1 MDMEKLKNKRTKGLR
16 NHSIHVG
23 IVGLGL
29 ISGAVYLFNFKLH
42 RLIPEFLYKTD
53 IHMFLFLFLF
63 LAIIYFIGVYLIL
76 NHLSQVG
83 RSKSL
88 VIIVIFFAIFFRAVL
103 VPTDPVVLSKDM
115 YRYIWDGRVQ
125 QNGINPY
132 LYPPSSEELKPLRDD
147 KIYPNINRKDY
158 PTVYPAGAQL
168 VFRVF
173 HILAGDRIIGFKGLM
188 VFFDVMTVLMLL
200 ALLRAY
206 GFEETRVFIY
216 AWNPLVI
223 FEIGYSGHLEGLTV
237 FLMVLAFYLNAIKK
251 KMPAV
256 IALAFSSA
264 TKLYPALVLPAFL
277 NRGERIKGVTAFVV
291 SFLLFYLPFL
301 NAGNKMAGF
310 LPIYF
315 KNPYESFNL
324 GLKYLIMR
332 LFHGLDYFLLS
343 KIFMLVLVAA
353 GFFFFFREKQKEQV
367 IRCAYILIGLLI
379 VLMPASLHPWY
390 VIILIPFLTFFPSIA
405 WLIFTCTV
413 SLSYIKYATPMGI
426 MPVWVLL
433 LEYLPLFALLAIG
446 YIFKRYA
453 PQNWV
458 RGFFPANR
466 TKKFVEAQK

>member
-1 MDMEKLKNKRTKGLR
+1 MEKPNNKRTKGLR

-23 IVGLGL
+23 IVVLGL

-42 RLIPEFLYKTD
+42 GFIPKFLYKTD
-53 IHMFLFLFLF
+53 IHMFLFLFFF

-88 VIIVIFFAIFFRAVL
+88 VIIIIFFAIFFRAFL

-132 LYPPSSEELKPLRDD
+132 LYPPSSVELRPLRDD

-158 PTVYPAGAQL
+158 PTIYPAGAQL
-168 VFRVF
+168 LFRVF
-173 HILAGDRIIGFKGLM
+173 HILTGDRIFGFKGLM
-188 VFFDVMTVLMLL
+188 VFSDVMTILMLL

-264 TKLYPALVLPAFL
+264 TKLYPALMLPVLL
-277 NRGERIKGVTAFVV
+277 NRGERIKGVIAFVV
-291 SFLLFYLPFL
+291 SFLLLYLPFL
-301 NAGNKMAGF
+301 TAGNKIAGF

-315 KNPYESFNL
+315 KSPYEGFNL
-324 GLKYLIMR
+324 GLKYLIMH
-332 LFHGLDYFLLS
+332 LFQGLDYLLLS
-343 KIFMLVLVAA
+343 KIFMLVLAA
-353 GFFFFFREKQKEQV
+353 LGFFFFFREKQKEQV
-367 IRCAYILIGLLI
+367 IRSAYILLGMLI
-379 VLMPASLHPWY
+379 ILMPASLHAWY

-413 SLSYIKYATPMGI
+413 ALSYIKYVSPMGI
-426 MPVWVLL
+426 MPNWVLL
-433 LEYLPLFALLAIG
+433 FEYLPLFALLAIG

-458 RGFFPANR
+458 SGFFPVNR
-466 TKKFVEAQK
+466 TKKFMEDQK

>member
-1 MDMEKLKNKRTKGLR
+1 MDMEKPNNKKTKGLR

-42 RLIPEFLYKTD
+42 GFIPKFLFKTG

-63 LAIIYFIGVYLIL
+63 LAILYFIGVYLIL

-88 VIIVIFFAIFFRAVL
+88 VIIIIFFAIFFRAFL

-132 LYPPSSEELKPLRDD
+132 LYPPSSEQLRPLRDD

-158 PTVYPAGAQL
+158 PTIYPAGAQL
-168 VFRVF
+168 LFRVF
-173 HILAGDRIIGFKGLM
+173 HILAGDRIFGFKGLM
-188 VFFDVMTVLMLL
+188 VFSDVMTVLLLL

-223 FEIGYSGHLEGLTV
+223 FEIGYSGHLEGVTV

-264 TKLYPALVLPAFL
+264 TKLYPALMLPVLL
-277 NRGERIKGVTAFVV
+277 NRGERIKGVIAFVV
-291 SFLLFYLPFL
+291 SFLLLYLPFL
-301 NAGNKMAGF
+301 TAGNKIAGF

-315 KNPYESFNL
+315 KSPYESFNL
-324 GLKYLIMR
+324 GLKCLTMH
-332 LFHGLDYFLLS
+332 LFPGLDYLLLS
-343 KIFMLVLVAA
+343 KIFLLVLAAA

-367 IRCAYILIGLLI
+367 IRSAYILLGMMII
-379 VLMPASLHPWY
+379 LMPASLHAWY
-390 VIILIPFLTFFPSIA
+390 VIILIPFLAFFPSIA

-413 SLSYIKYATPMGI
+413 ALSYIKYATPMGI

-458 RGFFPANR
+458 SGFFPVNR
-466 TKKFVEAQK
+466 TKKFMEAQK

>member
-1 MDMEKLKNKRTKGLR
+1 MEKPNNKRTKGLR

-42 RLIPEFLYKTD
+42 GFIPKFLYKTD

-88 VIIVIFFAIFFRAVL
+88 LIIIIFFAIFFRAFL
-103 VPTDPVVLSKDM
+103 VPTDPIVLSKDM

-125 QNGINPY
+125 QHGINPY

-147 KIYPNINRKDY
+147 KIYPNINRKNY
-158 PTVYPAGAQL
+158 PTIYPAGAQL
-168 VFRVF
+168 FFRVF
-173 HILAGDRIIGFKGLM
+173 HILTGDSIIGFKALM
-188 VFFDVMTVLMLL
+188 VFSDVMTLLMLL

-264 TKLYPALVLPAFL
+264 TKLYPALVLPALL
-277 NRGERIKGVTAFVV
+277 NRGERIKGGDRFCC
-291 SFLLFYLPFL
+291 
-301 NAGNKMAGF
+301 
-310 LPIYF
+310 
-315 KNPYESFNL
+315 
-324 GLKYLIMR
+324 
-332 LFHGLDYFLLS
+332 
-343 KIFMLVLVAA
+343 
-353 GFFFFFREKQKEQV
+353 FF
-367 IRCAYILIGLLI
+367 
-379 VLMPASLHPWY
+379 PASL
-390 VIILIPFLTFFPSIA
+390 SA
-405 WLIFTCTV
+405 IF
-413 SLSYIKYATPMGI
+413 
-426 MPVWVLL
+426 
-433 LEYLPLFALLAIG
+433 
-446 YIFKRYA
+446 
-453 PQNWV
+453 
-458 RGFFPANR
+458 NR
-466 TKKFVEAQK
+466 RK

>member
-1 MDMEKLKNKRTKGLR
+1 M
-16 NHSIHVG
+16 
-23 IVGLGL
+23 GL

-42 RLIPEFLYKTD
+42 GFIPKFLYKTD

-76 NHLSQVG
+76 NNISQVG

-88 VIIVIFFAIFFRAVL
+88 VIIIIFFAIFFRAVL

-158 PTVYPAGAQL
+158 PTIYPAGAQL
-168 VFRVF
+168 LFRVF
-173 HILAGDRIIGFKGLM
+173 HILTGDRIIRFKGLI

-206 GFEETRVFIY
+206 GFGENRVFIY

-223 FEIGYSGHLEGLTV
+223 FEIGYSGHMEGVTV

-264 TKLYPALVLPAFL
+264 TKLYPALVLPALL
-277 NRGERIKGVTAFVV
+277 NRGERIKGVIAFVV
-291 SFLLFYLPFL
+291 SFLLLYLPFL
-301 NAGNKMAGF
+301 AAGNKIAGF

-324 GLKYLIMR
+324 GLKYLIMG
-332 LFHGLDYFLLS
+332 LFQGLDYFLLS
-343 KIFMLVLVAA
+343 KIFMLVLAAA

-379 VLMPASLHPWY
+379 VLMPASLHAWY
-390 VIILIPFLTFFPSIA
+390 VIMLIPFLTFFPSIA

-413 SLSYIKYATPMGI
+413 ALSYIKYATPMGI

-433 LEYLPLFALLAIG
+433 LEYLPLFTLLAIG

-458 RGFFPANR
+458 KGFFPANR
-466 TKKFVEAQK
+466 TKNFVEAQK

>member
-1 MDMEKLKNKRTKGLR
+1 MEKPRNKRTKGLR
-16 NHSIHVG
+16 NHSIHIG
-23 IVGLGL
+23 IIGLGL

-42 RLIPEFLYKTD
+42 GFAPKYLNKTD
-53 IHMFLFLFLF
+53 IHTFLFLFLF
-63 LAIIYFIGVYLIL
+63 LSIIYFIGVYLIL
-76 NHLSQVG
+76 KHLSQVG

-88 VIIVIFFAIFFRAVL
+88 VIIIIFFAIFFRAFL

-125 QNGINPY
+125 ENGINPY
-132 LYPPSSEELKPLRDD
+132 LYAPSSEELKPLKDD

-158 PTVYPAGAQL
+158 PTIYPAGAQL
-168 VFRVF
+168 LFRAF
-173 HILAGDRIIGFKGLM
+173 HIITGDSIFGFKSLM
-188 VFFDVMTVLMLL
+188 VFSDVMTVLMLI

-237 FLMVLAFYLNAIKK
+237 FLMVMAFYLNAVKK

-264 TKLYPALVLPAFL
+264 TKLYPALLLPSFL
-277 NRGERIKGVTAFVV
+277 NRSERIKGVITFVV
-291 SFLLFYLPFL
+291 SFLLLYLPFL
-301 NAGNKMAGF
+301 TAGNKIAGF

-315 KNPYESFNL
+315 KNPHESFNL
-324 GLKYLIMR
+324 GLKYLIMG
-332 LFHGLDYFLLS
+332 LFQGLDYFLLS
-343 KIFMLVLVAA
+343 KIFMLILAVA
-353 GFFFFFREKQKEQV
+353 GFYFLFREKQKEQV
-367 IRCAYILIGLLI
+367 IRCAYMLIGLLI
-379 VLMPASLHPWY
+379 VLMPASLHAWY

-405 WLIFTCTV
+405 WLLFTCTV
-413 SLSYIKYATPMGI
+413 ALSYIKYVTPMGI

-433 LEYLPLFALLAIG
+433 MEYLPLFALLAIG

-453 PQNWV
+453 RHNGHS
-458 RGFFPANR
+458 GFSLLNR
-466 TKKFVEAQK
+466 SKNFVGAQK

>member
-1 MDMEKLKNKRTKGLR
+1 MEKPNNKRTKGLR
-16 NHSIHVG
+16 NHSIHIG

-42 RLIPEFLYKTD
+42 GFIPKFLYKTD

-88 VIIVIFFAIFFRAVL
+88 LIIIIFFAIFFRAFL
-103 VPTDPVVLSKDM
+103 VPTDPIVLSKDM

-125 QNGINPY
+125 QHGINPY

-147 KIYPNINRKDY
+147 KIYPNINRKNY
-158 PTVYPAGAQL
+158 PTIYPAGAQL
-168 VFRVF
+168 FFRVF
-173 HILAGDRIIGFKGLM
+173 HILTGDSIIGFKALM
-188 VFFDVMTVLMLL
+188 VFSDVMTLLMLL

-446 YIFKRYA
+446 YIFKRYTH
-453 PQNWV
+453 QNWV
-458 RGFFPANR
+458 CGFLPVNKTEPFM
-466 TKKFVEAQK
+466 EAQK

>member
-1 MDMEKLKNKRTKGLR
+1 MEKPNNKRTKGLR

-29 ISGAVYLFNFKLH
+29 ISAAVYLFNFKLH
-42 RLIPEFLYKTD
+42 GFIPKFLNKTD
-53 IHMFLFLFLF
+53 IHMFLFLFFF

-76 NHLSQVG
+76 NNLSQVG

-88 VIIVIFFAIFFRAVL
+88 IIIIIFFSIFFRAFL

-132 LYPPSSEELKPLRDD
+132 LYPPSSMELRPLRDD

-158 PTVYPAGAQL
+158 PTIYPAGAQL
-168 VFRVF
+168 LFRVF
-173 HILAGDRIIGFKGLM
+173 HILAGNSIFGFKGLM

-200 ALLRAY
+200 ALLRSY

-237 FLMVLAFYLNAIKK
+237 FLMVLAFYLNATKK

-264 TKLYPALVLPAFL
+264 TKLYPALMLPVLL
-277 NRGERIKGVTAFVV
+277 NRGEKIKGVITFIV
-291 SFLLFYLPFL
+291 SILLLYLPFVT
-301 NAGNKMAGF
+301 AGNKIVGF

-315 KNPYESFNL
+315 KNPYEGFNL
-324 GLKYLIMR
+324 GLKYLIMG
-332 LFHGLDYFLLS
+332 LFQGLDYLLLS
-343 KIFMLVLVAA
+343 KIFMLVLAAA

-367 IRCAYILIGLLI
+367 IRSAYILLGMLI
-379 VLMPASLHPWY
+379 ILMPASLHAWY

-413 SLSYIKYATPMGI
+413 ALSYIKYVSPMGI
-426 MPVWVLL
+426 MPTWVLL
-433 LEYLPLFALLAIG
+433 FEYLPLFALLAIG

-458 RGFFPANR
+458 NGFFPANR
-466 TKKFVEAQK
+466 TKKIMEAQK

>member
-16 NHSIHVG
+16 NYSIHVG
-23 IVGLGL
+23 IFGLGL

-88 VIIVIFFAIFFRAVL
+88 VIIIIFFAIFFRAFL

-200 ALLRAY
+200 ALLRAD

>member
-1 MDMEKLKNKRTKGLR
+1 MEKPNNKRTKGLR
-16 NHSIHVG
+16 NHSIHIG

-42 RLIPEFLYKTD
+42 GFIPKFLYKTD
-53 IHMFLFLFLF
+53 IHMFLFMFLF
-63 LAIIYFIGVYLIL
+63 LAAIYFIGVYLIL

-88 VIIVIFFAIFFRAVL
+88 VIIIIFFAIFFRAVL
-103 VPTDPVVLSKDM
+103 IPTDPVVLSKDM

-158 PTVYPAGAQL
+158 PTIYPAGAQL
-168 VFRVF
+168 LFRVF
-173 HILAGDRIIGFKGLM
+173 HILTGDRIFRFKGLI

-206 GFEETRVFIY
+206 GFEENRVFIY

-223 FEIGYSGHLEGLTV
+223 FEIGYSGHMEGVTV

-264 TKLYPALVLPAFL
+264 TKLYPALVLPALL
-277 NRGERIKGVTAFVV
+277 NRGERIKGVMAFVV
-291 SFLLFYLPFL
+291 SFLLLYLPFL
-301 NAGNKMAGF
+301 TAGNKIAGF

-324 GLKYLIMR
+324 GLKYLIMG
-332 LFHGLDYFLLS
+332 LFQGLDYFLLS
-343 KIFMLVLVAA
+343 KIFMLVLAAA
-353 GFFFFFREKQKEQV
+353 GFYFFFREKQKEQV

-379 VLMPASLHPWY
+379 VLMPASLHAWY
-390 VIILIPFLTFFPSIA
+390 VIMLIPFLTFFPSIA

-413 SLSYIKYATPMGI
+413 ALSYIQYATPLGI

-453 PQNWV
+453 HQNWISS
-458 RGFFPANR
+458 FFPAN
-466 TKKFVEAQK
+466 KIDKFVEDSK

>member
-1 MDMEKLKNKRTKGLR
+1 MDMEKPNNKRTKGLR

-42 RLIPEFLYKTD
+42 GFIPKFLYKTD

-63 LAIIYFIGVYLIL
+63 LAVIYFIGVYLIL

-88 VIIVIFFAIFFRAVL
+88 VIIIIFFAIFFRAVL
-103 VPTDPVVLSKDM
+103 IPTDPVVLSKDM

-158 PTVYPAGAQL
+158 PTIYPAGAQL
-168 VFRVF
+168 LFRVF
-173 HILAGDRIIGFKGLM
+173 HILTGDRIFRFKGLI

-223 FEIGYSGHLEGLTV
+223 FEIGYSGHMEGVTV

-256 IALAFSSA
+256 IALAFSSS
-264 TKLYPALVLPAFL
+264 TKLYPALVLPALL
-277 NRGERIKGVTAFVV
+277 NRGERIKGVIAFVV
-291 SFLLFYLPFL
+291 SFLLLYLPFL
-301 NAGNKMAGF
+301 AAGNKIAGF

-324 GLKYLIMR
+324 GLKYLIMG
-332 LFHGLDYFLLS
+332 LFQGLDYFLLS
-343 KIFMLVLVAA
+343 KIFMLVLAAA

-379 VLMPASLHPWY
+379 VLMPASLHAWY
-390 VIILIPFLTFFPSIA
+390 VIMLIPFLTFFPSIA

-413 SLSYIKYATPMGI
+413 ALSYIKYATPLGI

-453 PQNWV
+453 PENWV
-458 RGFFPANR
+458 SGFLFVNR
-466 TKKFVEAQK
+466 TKKYVEAQK

>member
-1 MDMEKLKNKRTKGLR
+1 
-16 NHSIHVG
+16 
-23 IVGLGL
+23 
-29 ISGAVYLFNFKLH
+29 
-42 RLIPEFLYKTD
+42 
-53 IHMFLFLFLF
+53 
-63 LAIIYFIGVYLIL
+63 
-76 NHLSQVG
+76 
-83 RSKSL
+83 
-88 VIIVIFFAIFFRAVL
+88 
-103 VPTDPVVLSKDM
+103 M

-147 KIYPNINRKDY
+147 KIYPNIDRKDY
-158 PTVYPAGAQL
+158 PTIYPAGAQL
-168 VFRVF
+168 LFRVF
-173 HILAGDRIIGFKGLM
+173 HILTGDRIFRFKGLI

-223 FEIGYSGHLEGLTV
+223 FEIGYSGHMEGVTV

-264 TKLYPALVLPAFL
+264 TKLYPALVLPALL
-277 NRGERIKGVTAFVV
+277 NRGERIKGVIAFVV
-291 SFLLFYLPFL
+291 SFLLLYLPFL
-301 NAGNKMAGF
+301 AAGNKIAGF

-324 GLKYLIMR
+324 GLKYLIMG
-332 LFHGLDYFLLS
+332 LFQGLDYFLLS
-343 KIFMLVLVAA
+343 KIFMLVLAAA

-379 VLMPASLHPWY
+379 VLMPASLHAWY
-390 VIILIPFLTFFPSIA
+390 VIMLIPFLTFFPSIA

-413 SLSYIKYATPMGI
+413 ALSYIKYATPMGI

-453 PQNWV
+453 PENWV
-458 RGFFPANR
+458 SGFLFVNR
-466 TKKFVEAQK
+466 TKKYVETQK

>member
-1 MDMEKLKNKRTKGLR
+1 MDMEKPNNKRTKGLR

-42 RLIPEFLYKTD
+42 GFIPKFLYKTD

-88 VIIVIFFAIFFRAVL
+88 LIIIIFFAIFFRAFL
-103 VPTDPVVLSKDM
+103 VPTDPIVLSKDM

-125 QNGINPY
+125 QHGINPY

-147 KIYPNINRKDY
+147 KIYPNINRKNY
-158 PTVYPAGAQL
+158 PTIYPAGAQL
-168 VFRVF
+168 FFRVF
-173 HILAGDRIIGFKGLM
+173 HILTGDSIIGFKALM
-188 VFFDVMTVLMLL
+188 VFSDVMTLLMLL

-264 TKLYPALVLPAFL
+264 TKLYPALVLPALL
-277 NRGERIKGVTAFVV
+277 NRGERIKGVIAFVV
-291 SFLLFYLPFL
+291 SFLLLYLPFL
-301 NAGNKMAGF
+301 TAGNKIAGF

-315 KNPYESFNL
+315 KNSYESFNL
-324 GLKYLIMR
+324 GLKYLIMG
-332 LFHGLDYFLLS
+332 LFPRLDYFLLS
-343 KIFMLVLVAA
+343 KIFMLVLAA
-353 GFFFFFREKQKEQV
+353 SGCFFFFREKQKEQV
-367 IRCAYILIGLLI
+367 IRCAYILMGLLI
-379 VLMPASLHPWY
+379 VLMPASLHAWY

-413 SLSYIKYATPMGI
+413 ALSYIKYATPMGI
-426 MPVWVLL
+426 IPVWVLL

-446 YIFKRYA
+446 YIFNGYT
-453 PQNWV
+453 PQSWV
-458 RGFFPANR
+458 GGLFPVNR
-466 TKKFVEAQK
+466 AKKFSEAKK

>member
-1 MDMEKLKNKRTKGLR
+1 MEKPKNKRTKRLR

-42 RLIPEFLYKTD
+42 GFIPKFLYKTD

-63 LAIIYFIGVYLIL
+63 LAVIYFIGVYLIL

-88 VIIVIFFAIFFRAVL
+88 VIIIIFFAIFFRAVL
-103 VPTDPVVLSKDM
+103 IPTDPVVLSKDM

-158 PTVYPAGAQL
+158 PTIYPAGAQL
-168 VFRVF
+168 LFRVF
-173 HILAGDRIIGFKGLM
+173 HILTGDRIFRFKGLI

-200 ALLRAY
+200 ALLRVY

-223 FEIGYSGHLEGLTV
+223 FEIGYSGHMEGVTV

-256 IALAFSSA
+256 IALAFSCA
-264 TKLYPALVLPAFL
+264 TKLYPALVLPALL
-277 NRGERIKGVTAFVV
+277 NRGERIKGVIAFVV
-291 SFLLFYLPFL
+291 SFLLLYLPFL
-301 NAGNKMAGF
+301 AAGNKIAGF

-324 GLKYLIMR
+324 GLKYMIMG
-332 LFHGLDYFLLS
+332 LFQGLDYFLLS
-343 KIFMLVLVAA
+343 KIFMLVLAAA

-379 VLMPASLHPWY
+379 VLMPASLHAWY
-390 VIILIPFLTFFPSIA
+390 VIMLIPFLTFFPSIA

-413 SLSYIKYATPMGI
+413 ALSYIKYATPLGI

-453 PQNWV
+453 PENWV
-458 RGFFPANR
+458 SGFLLVNR

>member
-1 MDMEKLKNKRTKGLR
+1 
-16 NHSIHVG
+16 
-23 IVGLGL
+23 
-29 ISGAVYLFNFKLH
+29 
-42 RLIPEFLYKTD
+42 
-53 IHMFLFLFLF
+53 MFLFLFLF
-63 LAIIYFIGVYLIL
+63 LAIIYFIGIYLIL
-76 NHLSQVG
+76 NNISQVG

-88 VIIVIFFAIFFRAVL
+88 VIIIIFFAIFFRAVL

-158 PTVYPAGAQL
+158 PTIYPAGAQL
-168 VFRVF
+168 LFRVF
-173 HILAGDRIIGFKGLM
+173 HILTGDRIFRFKGLI

-206 GFEETRVFIY
+206 GFEENRVFIY

-223 FEIGYSGHLEGLTV
+223 FEIGYSGHMEGVTV

-264 TKLYPALVLPAFL
+264 TKLYPALVLPALL
-277 NRGERIKGVTAFVV
+277 NRGERIKGVIAFVV
-291 SFLLFYLPFL
+291 SFLLLYLPFL
-301 NAGNKMAGF
+301 AAGNKIAGF

-324 GLKYLIMR
+324 GLKYLIMG
-332 LFHGLDYFLLS
+332 LFQGLDYFLLS
-343 KIFMLVLVAA
+343 KIFMLVLAAA

-379 VLMPASLHPWY
+379 VLMPASLHAWY
-390 VIILIPFLTFFPSIA
+390 VIMLIPFLTFFPSIA

-413 SLSYIKYATPMGI
+413 ALSYIKYATPMGI

-453 PQNWV
+453 PENWV
-458 RGFFPANR
+458 SGFLFVDR
-466 TKKFVEAQK
+466 TNKFMEAQK

>member
-1 MDMEKLKNKRTKGLR
+1 MDMEKPSNKKTKGLR
-16 NHSIHVG
+16 NHSIHVE

-42 RLIPEFLYKTD
+42 GFIPKFFSKTD
-53 IHMFLFLFLF
+53 IHMFLFLFFF
-63 LAIIYFIGVYLIL
+63 LVICYFIGVYLIL
-76 NHLSQVG
+76 NHLSRVG

-88 VIIVIFFAIFFRAVL
+88 IIIIIFFAIFFRAIL
-103 VPTDPVVLSKDM
+103 IPTDPVALSNDM

-132 LYPPSSEELKPLRDD
+132 LYPPSSEKLKPLRDD

-158 PTVYPAGAQL
+158 PTIYPAGAQL
-168 VFRVF
+168 LFRVF
-173 HILAGDRIIGFKGLM
+173 YILTGDRIFGFKGLM
-188 VFFDVMTVLMLL
+188 VFFDVMTIVMLL
-200 ALLRAY
+200 ALLRVY

-251 KMPAV
+251 NMPAV

-277 NRGERIKGVTAFVV
+277 NRGERIKGVIAFVV
-291 SFLLFYLPFL
+291 SFLLLYLPFFT
-301 NAGNKMAGF
+301 AGNKIAGF
-310 LPIYF
+310 LPMYF

-324 GLKYLIMR
+324 GLKYLIMG
-332 LFHGLDYFLLS
+332 LFRGLDYFLLS
-343 KIFMLVLVAA
+343 KIFMLVLAAA
-353 GFFFFFREKQKEQV
+353 GFFFLFREKQKEQV

-379 VLMPASLHPWY
+379 VLMPASLHAWY

-405 WLIFTCTV
+405 WLMFTCTV
-413 SLSYIKYATPMGI
+413 ALSYIKYVTPMGI

-453 PQNWV
+453 PQHWV
-458 RGFFPANR
+458 SGFSPVNR